1 MRAPLPHN
9 IVSTFH
15 STDKKQKI
23 ALHRASKAYINQF
36 QYIPKHIR
44 FDVIEVS
51 ISEEGDVELKHHND
65 ISLFS
70 ARYTP
75 KR

>member
-1 MRAPLPHN
+1 M
-9 IVSTFH
+9 
-15 STDKKQKI
+15 Q
-23 ALHRASKAYINQF
+23 RASKAYINQF

-51 ISEEGDVELKHHND
+51 ISEEGDVELKNHND